1 MWNQNQP
8 GGSRHPSSLF
18 DPKLNLLLGGRYDA
32 RCMRKALEGHSITVR
47 DKEGFEAK
55 LAEGFGYFNA
65 GINNRSNLVYGQ
77 KVVETA
83 KLYLPR

>member
-1 MWNQNQP
+1 
-8 GGSRHPSSLF
+8 
-18 DPKLNLLLGGRYDA
+18 
-32 RCMRKALEGHSITVR
+32 MRKALEGHSITVR